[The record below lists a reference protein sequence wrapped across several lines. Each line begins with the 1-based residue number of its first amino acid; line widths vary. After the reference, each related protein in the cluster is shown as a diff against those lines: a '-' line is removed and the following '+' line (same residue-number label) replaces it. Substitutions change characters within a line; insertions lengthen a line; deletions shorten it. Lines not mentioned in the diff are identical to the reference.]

1 MEVVVLDDLSTGRA
15 SRVPTDVEL
24 IKGSVIDSAQLQQT
38 LRRIAPEGVVHL
50 AGKKSPAES
59 VANPLLYGRE
69 NVGGMLSLLEAV
81 RAIGGTRIVFSSSA
95 AVYGTSDVDLVD
107 EEAAKAPESP
117 YGASKLYGE
126 QLLTAAA
133 AAYGL
138 GAINLRYFNVVGAA
152 EPSLADTGCQNLIPL
167 VLRALRLGEAPQVY
181 GADYPTPD
189 GTCVRDYVD
198 VEDIA
203 EAHVRAAEA
212 LTEDPTLIATYNVGR
227 GQGSSVLEVL
237 DAVRAASGRSFDHEV
252 VPRRPGDPARVV
264 GRVTRIAAELGW
276 SAQRDL
282 DDMVR
287 SAWLANQGTPGAP
300 VSSGAD
306 GAP

>member
-1 MEVVVLDDLSTGRA
+1 MEVVVLDDLSTGLA
-15 SRVPTDVEL
+15 SRVPTGVEL
-24 IKGSVIDSAQLQQT
+24 IEGSVTDSAQLQQT
-38 LRRIAPEGVVHL
+38 LRRIAPVGVVHL
-50 AGKKSPAES
+50 AAKKSPAES

-81 RAIGGTRIVFSSSA
+81 RATGGGRIVFSSSA
-95 AVYGTSDVDLVD
+95 AVYGTCDADQVD
-107 EEAAKAPESP
+107 EEAAKTPESP

-133 AAYGL
+133 AAHGL

-152 EPSLADTGCQNLIPL
+152 EPSLADTGCENLVPL
-167 VLRALRLGEAPQVY
+167 VLRALRLGAAPKVY

-203 EAHVRAAEA
+203 EAHVRAADA
-212 LTEDPTLIATYNVGR
+212 LAQDPTLIATYNVGR

-237 DAVRAASGRSFDHEV
+237 DALRAASGRSFDHV
-252 VPRRPGDPARVV
+252 VAPRRPGDPARVV

-282 DDMVR
+282 SDMVK
-287 SAWLANQGTPGAP
+287 SAWLADQGRHPRTPSLG
-300 VSSGAD
+300 SD